1 MKLDANKEIFFS
13 LLKAGLWE
21 REVKILAGSNVDWGQ
36 IHRLAEEQSVVG
48 LMAAATEQV
57 KGMTI
62 PQEWA
67 LQFIG
72 EALVIEQRNKA
83 MNAFVG
89 KLMER
94 LQGAGIRALLLKG
107 QGIGQCYG
115 RPLWRTCGDVDL
127 FLNEED
133 YAKSKDLLLPAA
145 SSVEKEH
152 KKKKHQGMTID
163 GWVVELHGRL
173 YSGLSSR
180 VEKVMDDIRQDTFCD
195 GQVRSWMN
203 GKSPIILMKAE
214 NDAFYVFTH
223 ILGHFYKG
231 GIGLRQICDWCR
243 LLYTY
248 KETLNHELLE
258 SRIKKA
264 GLMTEWKA
272 FGELTVKYLGMPVE
286 AMPLINSSNAQEF
299 KKFKR
304 KADRIMEFVMMSGN
318 FGHNRDMNYYSKYP
332 YLMRKCISMGRRI
345 SDLFRHARIFP
356 MDSLLFSVSIINN
369 GIRSAVRG
377 E

>member
-1 MKLDANKEIFFS
+1 MELDADKEIFFS

-21 REVKILAGSNVDWGQ
+21 REVKIPAGSNVDWGK
-36 IHRLAEEQSVVG
+36 ILRLAEEQSVVG

-94 LQGAGIRALLLKG
+94 LQGVGIRALLLKG

-145 SSVEKEH
+145 SSVEEEH

-180 VEKVMDDIRQDTFCD
+180 VERVMDDIRQDTFCNE
-195 GQVRSWMN
+195 QVRSWMN

-248 KETLNHELLE
+248 KDTLNHELLE

-299 KKFKR
+299 KKFKW

-318 FGHNRDMNYYSKYP
+318 FGHNRDMSYYSKYP

>member
-1 MKLDANKEIFFS
+1 MDTNQEIFIK
-13 LLKAGLWE
+13 LLQAGLWE
-21 REVKILAGSNVDWGQ
+21 REVKIPAGSNVDWGQ
-36 IHRLAEEQSVVG
+36 ILRLAEEQSVVG
-48 LMAAATEQV
+48 LMAAATEHV

-107 QGIGQCYG
+107 QGIGQCYE

-133 YAKSKDLLLPAA
+133 YVKAKELLLPSA
-145 SSVEKEH
+145 SSVEEEH

-173 YSGLSSR
+173 YNGLSSR
-180 VEKVMDDIRQDTFCD
+180 VERVMDDIRQDTFCNE
-195 GQVRSWMN
+195 QVRSWMN

-223 ILGHFYKG
+223 ILVHFYKG

-248 KETLNHELLE
+248 KDTLNHELLE

-272 FGELTVKYLGMPVE
+272 FGALAVKYLGMNPEYVPF
-286 AMPLINSSNAQEF
+286 MGSMFNVQCSMLF
-299 KKFKR
+299 K

-318 FGHNRDMNYYSKYP
+318 FGHNRDMSYYSKYP

-356 MDSLLFSVSIINN
+356 MDSLLFSFSIINN

>member
-1 MKLDANKEIFFS
+1 MNTNHETFIKL
-13 LLKAGLWE
+13 LQAGLWE
-21 REVKILAGSNVDWGQ
+21 REVKIPAGSNVDWGQ
-36 IHRLAEEQSVVG
+36 IHRLAEGQSVVG
-48 LMAAATEQV
+48 LMAAATEHV

-89 KLMER
+89 ELIER
-94 LQGAGIRALLLKG
+94 LQEAEIRALLLKG
-107 QGIGQCYG
+107 QGIGQCYE

-133 YAKSKDLLLPAA
+133 YAKAKELLLPNA
-145 SSVEKEH
+145 SSVEEEH
-152 KKKKHQGMTID
+152 KKKKHLGMTID
-163 GWVVELHGRL
+163 GWVVELHGHL

-180 VEKVMDDIRQDTFCD
+180 VEKVMDEIWQDTFAG

-203 GKSPIILMKAE
+203 GDTKILLLKAE

-248 KETLNHELLE
+248 KDTLNHELLE

-272 FGELTVKYLGMPVE
+272 FEALAVKYLGMPVE
-286 AMPLINSSNAQEF
+286 AMPLIDSSNAQEF

-318 FGHNRDMNYYSKYP
+318 FGHNRGMCYYSKYP
-332 YLMRKCISMGRRI
+332 YLVKKCISMGRRI

>member
-21 REVKILAGSNVDWGQ
+21 REVKIPAGSNVDWGQ

-203 GKSPIILMKAE
+203 GNTNILLLKAE

-248 KETLNHELLE
+248 KDSLNHELLE

-264 GLMTEWKA
+264 GLMTEWKT
-272 FGELTVKYLGMPVE
+272 FGALAVKYLGMPVE

>member
-1 MKLDANKEIFFS
+1 MELDADKEIFFS

-21 REVKILAGSNVDWGQ
+21 REVKIPAESDADWGK
-36 IHRLAEEQSVVG
+36 ILRLAEEQSVVG
-48 LMAAATEQV
+48 LMAAATEHM
-57 KGMTI
+57 KGMTV

-72 EALVIEQRNKA
+72 ETLAIEQRNKA

-89 KLMER
+89 ELMER
-94 LQGAGIRALLLKG
+94 LQEAGIRALLVKG
-107 QGIGQCYG
+107 QGIAQCYE

-127 FLNEED
+127 FLNKKD
-133 YAKSKDLLLPAA
+133 YAKTKELLSPSA
-145 SSVEKEH
+145 SYVEEEH
-152 KKKKHQGMTID
+152 IREKHLGMTID
-163 GWVVELHGRL
+163 GWVVELHGTL

-180 VEKVMDDIRQDTFCD
+180 VEKELDKLQEDTLNG
-195 GQVRSWMN
+195 GQGRSWMN
-203 GKSPIILMKAE
+203 GKTRVPLLKVE

-223 ILGHFYKG
+223 ILQHFYKG

-243 LLYTY
+243 LLCRYQDV
-248 KETLNHELLE
+248 LDLRLLE

-264 GLMTEWKA
+264 GLMSEWKA
-272 FGELTVKYLGMPVE
+272 FATLAVEYLGMQKDV
-286 AMPLINSSNAQEF
+286 MPFYSDSACWR
-299 KKFKR
+299 R
-304 KADRIMEFVMMSGN
+304 KAARIMNFVMMSGN
-318 FGHNRDMNYYSKYP
+318 FGNNRDMSYYSKYP

-345 SDLFRHARIFP
+345 VDLFCHTRIFP
-356 MDSLLFSVSIINN
+356 MDSLRFSISIINN